1 MVGVACEASE
11 VVHAREWP
19 RRGRRRYGESMADT
33 GTDAGTDAVLEF
45 VEVTRAEAGR
55 RIVVGVSGYC
65 GAGKSTF
72 ARSLAEQTNDMVRL
86 RGDDFLDPARSH
98 RRSSDWNGVERVRL
112 ADEVLRPFREGRDG
126 TFRPYDWNLRR
137 LGEPRPLPTA
147 EVLVVDLIGLF
158 HPETL
163 GLLDV
168 RIWMNL
174 DLATAANRGKARD
187 EALGRS
193 HARLWD
199 EVWVPNDR
207 DFAERF
213 RPRDQ
218 AHLVIDSS

>member
-1 MVGVACEASE
+1 MV
-11 VVHAREWP
+11 
-19 RRGRRRYGESMADT
+19 DT
-33 GTDAGTDAVLEF
+33 DTAAVREF
-45 VEVTRAEAGR
+45 VEAARTEAGR
-55 RIVVGVSGYC
+55 PIVVGVSGYG
-65 GAGKSTF
+65 GAGKSTL
-72 ARSLAEQTNDMVRL
+72 ARSLAESTSEIVRF

-98 RRSSDWNGVERVRL
+98 RRSSDWDGVERVRL
-112 ADEVLRPFREGRDG
+112 ADEVLRPFREGRGG
-126 TFRPYDWNLRR
+126 TFRPYDWTSRR
-137 LGEPRPLPTA
+137 LGEPRALPTG

-158 HPETL
+158 HPGTV

-168 RIWMNL
+168 RIWMDL
-174 DLATAANRGKARD
+174 DLATAAARGKARD

-218 AHLVIDSS
+218 AHLIVDAS